1 MTRVCNVGR
10 TGSRE
15 RGLAGAVAVLILIG
29 VLLSAKQALAA
40 NRNYILTNPG
50 LETGSLSGW
59 TILGNIIDNVSV
71 QSGASQANRGNYYY
85 KVYGRFNG
93 ATNYTAI
100 YQDKISAPSNAY
112 SADGWAFPFGSD
124 GDGIHG
130 QDAIWLEISLRDTS
144 DNALALDRSAI
155 VTSHYPGQLRRD
167 ECLVRFADHTNQCHY
182 TNASARILLPG
193 TVKQQPTINAICV
206 INNSI
211 KTRK

>member
-1 MTRVCNVGR
+1 MALVCDVVRAGSCKVKLARVAAN
-10 TGSRE
+10 
-15 RGLAGAVAVLILIG
+15 LILIAG
-29 VLLSAKQALAA
+29 LISAKSVFAQ
-40 NRNYILTNPG
+40 NTNILTNPG
-50 LETGSLSGW
+50 FETGSLSGW
-59 TILGNIIDNVSV
+59 TAFGNTIGNVSV
-71 QSGASQANRGNYYY
+71 QSSASQAHSGTYYF
-85 KVYGRFNG
+85 KTYGRFNG
-93 ATNYTAI
+93 ATNYSAI
-100 YQDKISAPSNAY
+100 YQDNISAPSNAY